1 MQEPSSAELAILT
14 TYYDFNSNPW
24 MRDNTSYCLQHWR
37 NAGAYVI
44 LVELALST
52 DGSEYAF
59 APKDGLSLSNDD
71 DETPLIADAIV
82 GCRVQDIM
90 WYKEAALNIALTHV
104 PAHCSLVGW
113 FDNDIL
119 FASNSEKDDAS
130 NQWVR
135 TLVQTFKQ
143 NPLVHFVQP
152 FSEIAFT
159 TESIRNELI
168 GQSINEQP
176 DETKDETK
184 TETKDETK
192 TEDETSCSSVAE
204 SDCHSSNSEDSSL
217 VTTST
222 DTVISTCRKIARVRN
237 SIMANG
243 GKRHSKTGNLLGV
256 TGCAWVARRALITK
270 LRFFEHAI
278 VGGGN
283 DVQLNLWLG
292 ATGCQSLPVVNNQLQ
307 QWYFGE
313 GRNAIQAGLRR
324 VLLRYRKRIRA
335 YLSIQPKCAY
345 LPLSVIHL
353 YHGELATPRT
363 ATERFGYLM
372 HRQFRASIHL
382 QSHRQ
387 YSELL
392 TWTDSFRD
400 TSLQNDLK
408 RSFERSQTVREK
420 TLQKLGR
427 IQQCIRDAHGS
438 MQDIIQ
444 LQTHTGVREKCATNE
459 LVNAMQDCLQAFDK
473 VTI

>member
-1 MQEPSSAELAILT
+1 MVGTMQESSSAELAILT

-44 LVELALST
+44 LVELALSA

-59 APKDGLSLSNDD
+59 APKDGLSLCTDNA
-71 DETPLIADAIV
+71 ETSLIADAIV

-104 PAHCSLVGW
+104 PAHCNLVGW
-113 FDNDIL
+113 FDNDIV
-119 FASNSEKDDAS
+119 FASNGDDDTP

-135 TLVQTFKQ
+135 TLVQTFEQ

-152 FSEIAFT
+152 FCEIAFT
-159 TESIRNELI
+159 TESLRNGLV
-168 GQSINEQP
+168 GQS
-176 DETKDETK
+176 DEPQDDKK
-184 TETKDETK
+184 TEN
-192 TEDETSCSSVAE
+192 ETSYQPVSENGCNSSNCEE
-204 SDCHSSNSEDSSL
+204 SDSGTFD
-217 VTTST
+217 
-222 DTVISTCRKIARVRN
+222 DIIATCRKIARVRN

-243 GKRHSKTGNLLGV
+243 GKRHSKTGHLLGV
-256 TGCAWVARRALITK
+256 TGCAWVARRTLITK

-292 ATGCQSLPVVNNQLQ
+292 ASGRQSLPVVNNQLQ
-307 QWYFGE
+307 LWYFGE
-313 GRNAIQAGLRR
+313 GRDAIQAGLRR
-324 VLLRYRKRIRA
+324 VLMRYRKRVRA
-335 YLSIQPKCAY
+335 YFSNQPKCAY
-345 LPLSVIHL
+345 LPLSIIHL

-372 HRQFRASIHL
+372 NRKFRASVHL

-387 YSELL
+387 HSELL
-392 TWTDSFRD
+392 TWTDAFRD
-400 TSLQNDLK
+400 TTLQNDLK

-420 TLQKLGR
+420 TLRKLGK
-427 IQQCIRDAHGS
+427 IQQCIRDAHAS
-438 MQDIIQ
+438 MQDVIQ
-444 LQTHTGVREKCATNE
+444 LQTHTGVREQCATNE
-459 LVNAMQDCLQAFDK
+459 LVNVMRDCLHAIDN
-473 VTI
+473 VTT

>member
-1 MQEPSSAELAILT
+1 MQESSYAELAILT

-52 DGSEYAF
+52 DGSEYAY

-71 DETPLIADAIV
+71 DGKSLIADAIV

-104 PAHCSLVGW
+104 PTHCSLVGW

-119 FASNSEKDDAS
+119 FASNSEEDDAS

-135 TLVQTFKQ
+135 TLIQTFEQ

-159 TESIRNELI
+159 TESIRNDLI
-168 GQSINEQP
+168 RQSINEQP
-176 DETKDETK
+176 DETK
-184 TETKDETK
+184 TEN
-192 TEDETSCSSVAE
+192 ETSCPSVAQ
-204 SDCHSSNSEDSSL
+204 SDCDLSNSEESGP

-222 DTVISTCRKIARVRN
+222 ENVMTTCRKIARVRN

-292 ATGCQSLPVVNNQLQ
+292 ATSRQSLPVVNNQLQ

-313 GRNAIQAGLRR
+313 GRDAVQAGLRR
-324 VLLRYRKRIRA
+324 ALMRYRKRVRA
-335 YLSIQPKCAY
+335 YLSTQPKCAY
-345 LPLSVIHL
+345 LSFSVIHL
-353 YHGELATPRT
+353 YHGELTTPRT
-363 ATERFGYLM
+363 ATERFGYLL

-387 YSELL
+387 HSELL
-392 TWTDSFRD
+392 SWTDAFRD

-420 TLQKLGR
+420 TLRKLGK
-427 IQQCIRDAHGS
+427 IQQCIRDAHANMRGV
-438 MQDIIQ
+438 IQ
-444 LQTHTGVREKCATNE
+444 LQTHTGVREQCASNE
-459 LVNAMQDCLQAFDK
+459 LVNAMRDCLHAFDK
-473 VTI
+473 VTT